1 MRNIN
6 ILKSVMN
13 KVKLIMLF
21 TLFFPFAIQ
30 AQTTEHYSDETDN
43 STSFSHNG
51 LNFSIGGSYLH
62 IENLSGFGYTGS
74 TADNHYVDN
83 SNGLMSSAGVIGS
96 FSNSSND
103 FYVHKFYILP
113 SANGST
119 QSNAGTIIIRGKLDS
134 STEFTHTVQSADI
147 NLSSSNNY
155 FTYVDLSAYSTN
167 RIDELEFE
175 LTGSLRYL
183 AIDAF
188 QHSAASTAPT
198 VTTTVASSIT
208 TISATLGGDVTSDG
222 GETVTDRGI
231 VYSTTDA
238 TPTIAEG
245 ATKDANGSGTGSYSE
260 SIGSLSSNTT
270 YYYNAYAINSIGTS
284 YGTARSF
291 TTLSTPA
298 SVTTQAVTDI
308 SITTATGNGNITD
321 LGAPNPTQH
330 GVCWNTSGT
339 PTTSDTKTEDGA
351 VAATGAF
358 TSSMTGLSPNTT
370 YYVRAYATN
379 TAGTVYGTQVS
390 FTTDPEPA
398 TVTTQAVTS
407 ITQTTATGNGNV
419 TDLGVPNPT
428 QHGVCWSTSGT
439 PTTSDTKTEDG
450 AVAATGAFT
459 SSMTGLSPNT
469 MYYVRAYAIN
479 TAGTVYGAQVSFTT
493 NPEAPSVTTQAVTDI
508 AITTATG
515 NGNITDLGTPD
526 PTAHGICWN
535 TSGTPTTSDNYT
547 DEGAASATGAFTSN
561 IASLNSN
568 TTYYVRAYATN
579 TAGTTYGTEVS
590 FTTLTQAPNAL
601 TDSVSDLTATTVIL
615 YGTANANNA
624 NTTVSFEYGLTD
636 SYGSTVTAEES
647 PVTGT
652 SNVMVSA
659 MLTGLSPNTTYHFR
673 VVGENAG
680 GVTNGTDLT
689 FTTLSQ
695 DPLVT
700 TNEATSVIQTSAV
713 LNGTVNANDLNTV
726 VTFQYGTTDSYGNTI
741 TADQSPVTGTTNTN
755 VSINL
760 TGLSPNTEYH
770 FRTVGENS
778 AGTVEGNDMIFTTTK
793 YDQTI
798 TFNELPDKTTND
810 DDFDP
815 GATSD
820 LGLEISYESSEPLV
834 ATIVNSQIHI
844 VGAGTT
850 VIIAYQEGNDT
861 VNVATPVTQE
871 LQVTEATGLDNPT
884 LFDLRIFPNPAKEKI
899 SIEIKNSILDQFRL
913 TIIDMNG
920 RVFYKNDLTGNSFE
934 IDVNDY
940 PSGLYFVDIKTP
952 DITQRLKLII
962 E

>member
-1 MRNIN
+1 M
-6 ILKSVMN
+6 
-13 KVKLIMLF
+13 
-21 TLFFPFAIQ
+21 
-30 AQTTEHYSDETDN
+30 
-43 STSFSHNG
+43 
-51 LNFSIGGSYLH
+51 
-62 IENLSGFGYTGS
+62 
-74 TADNHYVDN
+74 
-83 SNGLMSSAGVIGS
+83 
-96 FSNSSND
+96 
-103 FYVHKFYILP
+103 
-113 SANGST
+113 
-119 QSNAGTIIIRGKLDS
+119 
-134 STEFTHTVQSADI
+134 
-147 NLSSSNNY
+147 
-155 FTYVDLSAYSTN
+155 
-167 RIDELEFE
+167 
-175 LTGSLRYL
+175 
-183 AIDAF
+183 
-188 QHSAASTAPT
+188 
-198 VTTTVASSIT
+198 
-208 TISATLGGDVTSDG
+208 
-222 GETVTDRGI
+222 
-231 VYSTTDA
+231 
-238 TPTIAEG
+238 
-245 ATKDANGSGTGSYSE
+245 
-260 SIGSLSSNTT
+260 
-270 YYYNAYAINSIGTS
+270 
-284 YGTARSF
+284 
-291 TTLSTPA
+291 
-298 SVTTQAVTDI
+298 
-308 SITTATGNGNITD
+308 
-321 LGAPNPTQH
+321 
-330 GVCWNTSGT
+330 CWNTSGT
-339 PTTSDTKTEDGA
+339 PTTSDTKTEETA

-379 TAGTVYGTQVS
+379 TAGTVYGAQVS

-419 TDLGVPNPT
+419 TDLGAPNPT
-428 QHGVCWSTSGT
+428 QHGACWNTSGT
-439 PTTSDTKTEDG
+439 PTTADDKTEDG

-459 SSMTGLSPNT
+459 SSMTGLSSNT
-469 MYYVRAYAIN
+469 TYYVRAYATN
-479 TAGTVYGAQVSFTT
+479 TAGTVYGTQVSFTT
-493 NPEAPSVTTQAVTDI
+493 DPEAPTVTTQAVTDI

-515 NGNITDLGTPD
+515 NGNVTDLGTPN
-526 PTAHGICWN
+526 PTAHGVCWNTSGTPTTSDSYTDEGAASATGAFTSNITSLSPNTTYYVRAYATNTAGTVYGAQVSFTTDPEAPTVTTQSVTDIAITTATGNGNVTDLGAPNPTQHGVCWSTSENPTTADDKTEEGVVSSTGAFTSSITGLSPNTTYYVRAYATNTAGTVYGTQVSFTTDPEAPTVTTQAVTDIAITTATGNGNVTDLGTPNPTAHGVCWN

-561 IASLNSN
+561 ITSLNSN

-579 TAGTTYGTEVS
+579 TAETTYGTEVS

-615 YGTANANNA
+615 YGTVNANNA

-680 GVTNGTDLT
+680 GVTNGSDLT

-695 DPLVT
+695 DPIVT
-700 TNEATSVIQTSAV
+700 TIEATNVTQTSAE
-713 LNGTVNANDLNTV
+713 LNGTVNANDLSTI
-726 VTFQYGTTDSYGNTI
+726 VTFQYGTTEAYGNTV
-741 TADQSPVTGTTNTN
+741 TAVQSPVTGTTNTN
-755 VSINL
+755 VSISL
-760 TGLSPNTEYH
+760 TELSPNTEYH

-778 AGTVEGNDMIFTTTK
+778 SGTVEGNDMIFTTTK

-815 GATSD
+815 GASSD
-820 LGLEISYESSEPLV
+820 LGLEISYESSEPQV

-850 VIIAYQEGNDT
+850 IIIAYQEGNDT
-861 VNVATPVTQE
+861 VNAATPVTQE
-871 LQVTEATGLDNPT
+871 LQVTEATGFDNPT
-884 LFDLRIFPNPAKEKI
+884 LVNLKVFPNPAKEKVF
-899 SIEIKNSILDQFRL
+899 IEIKNSIPDQFRL

-940 PSGLYFVDIKTP
+940 PSGLYFVEIKTP
-952 DITQRLKLII
+952 DITKRLKLII